1 MINIDITLRISGDFH
16 PNTPVLKGGR
26 FLTMN
31 SHLLKQHTEYTKN
44 HIKDTFINLYEKN
57 GLEKLTVSEI
67 CKSCNISRPVFYNY
81 FNDKYDLLEDIESEL
96 LDNIQ
101 QLNAK
106 MPETPFSNNETT
118 IPKWRETA
126 RYISDHRNYIRPLIC
141 TPGDPLF
148 VHKWN
153 KLIRTDMLKRLQ
165 FEKLPAARQ
174 NIIAYAMASA
184 TIGLYEYWLQYEPDL
199 SSDKIA
205 EIGSQ
210 LLWSSIYKFKK
221 TVD

>member
-1 MINIDITLRISGDFH
+1 
-16 PNTPVLKGGR
+16 
-26 FLTMN
+26 
-31 SHLLKQHTEYTKN
+31 
-44 HIKDTFINLYEKN
+44 
-57 GLEKLTVSEI
+57 
-67 CKSCNISRPVFYNY
+67 
-81 FNDKYDLLEDIESEL
+81 
-96 LDNIQ
+96 
-101 QLNAK
+101 
-106 MPETPFSNNETT
+106 
-118 IPKWRETA
+118 
-126 RYISDHRNYIRPLIC
+126 
-141 TPGDPLF
+141 
-148 VHKWN
+148 
-153 KLIRTDMLKRLQ
+153 MLKRLQ